1 MENNKIYFLKKDS
14 QIFLAVQWL
23 RLCASKAGGM
33 GLIPGWGTK
42 ILYTVY
48 SVAKIFENKN
58 LQTR

>member
-1 MENNKIYFLKKDS
+1 MENNKIYFLKKES

-48 SVAKIFENKN
+48 SVAKIF
-58 LQTR
+58 